1 MTTAPELHP
10 IPVKSPWYHI
20 GIDFV
25 GPLPESPSGNK
36 YILTLSDYCTKW
48 VDAVALPS
56 KCAPG
61 VAGALFKVCV
71 CYRLGNFRCILTSVF
86 VLSVPSTN
94 NSTTLCLNFYR
105 YSCEWGCHKCSPLT
119 RELSSRT
126 N

>member
-1 MTTAPELHP
+1 M
-10 IPVKSPWYHI
+10 
-20 GIDFV
+20 

-71 CYRLGNFRCILTSVF
+71 CYCLGNFRWILTSALYF
-86 VLSVPSTN
+86 LYQQQWNIVLEF
-94 NSTTLCLNFYR
+94 L
-105 YSCEWGCHKCSPLT
+105 
-119 RELSSRT
+119 
-126 N
+126 